1 MTKEKISLL
10 LFLLLSTSIF
20 ADFKDWDTTDKKLWY
35 SYLTLQTI
43 DTLQTYDLTQCQKT
57 SNCNWIE
64 GNALFGKR
72 PKIENIIVGKLVS
85 SSLAF
90 YFLDKQVDHKRT
102 RDLWIINGISF
113 AVVLNNYEVGFRFNY
128 AF

>member
-1 MTKEKISLL
+1 MKFLICL
-10 LFLLLSTSIF
+10 LFSTSIF

-35 SYLTLQTI
+35 SYVTLQTI
-43 DTLQTYDLTQCQKT
+43 DTLQTYDLTHCQKIP
-57 SNCNWIE
+57 NCTLIE
-64 GNALFGKR
+64 DNVLFGKR

-85 SSLAF
+85 SSIVF
-90 YFLDKQVDHKRT
+90 YFLDKQLDHKRT

-113 AVVLNNYEVGFRFNY
+113 AVVLNNHEVGIRFNY

>member
-102 RDLWIINGISF
+102 RDLWIINGILF

>member
-35 SYLTLQTI
+35 SYVTLQTI

-113 AVVLNNYEVGFRFNY
+113 AVVLNNHEVGIRFNY

>member
-1 MTKEKISLL
+1 MKFLICL
-10 LFLLLSTSIF
+10 LFSTSIF

-35 SYLTLQTI
+35 SYVTLQTI
-43 DTLQTYDLTQCQKT
+43 DTLQTYDLIQCQKT
-57 SNCNWIE
+57 SNCTLIE

-85 SSLAF
+85 SSIVF
-90 YFLDKQVDHKRT
+90 YFLDKQLDHKRT

-113 AVVLNNYEVGFRFNY
+113 AVVLNNHEVGVRFNY
-128 AF
+128 TF

>member
-10 LFLLLSTSIF
+10 LCLLLSTSLF

-35 SYLTLQTI
+35 SYVTLQTI

-57 SNCNWIE
+57 PNCSWIE

-85 SSLAF
+85 SSIVF
-90 YFLDKQVDHKRT
+90 YFLDKQLDHNRT

-113 AVVLNNYEVGFRFNY
+113 AVVLNNYEVGVRFNY

>member
-10 LFLLLSTSIF
+10 LFLLLSTSLF
-20 ADFKDWDTTDKKLWY
+20 ADFKDWGTTDKKLWY
-35 SYLTLQTI
+35 SYVTLQTI

-57 SNCNWIE
+57 PNCIFIE

-113 AVVLNNYEVGFRFNY
+113 AVVLNNHEVGVRFNY